1 MNSRVTRKA
10 AALSARRLELALA
23 RERLLERSAD
33 VRERVAVNP
42 AALLPALALG
52 DRVRDVAYWLRTH
65 PALAVSAFVVV
76 VVVRPRTV
84 WRWNA
89 RGLGGMAVCS
99 GLAKSPQCI
108 IRWPLIETFPR
119 AIFVAGS

>member
-1 MNSRVTRKA
+1 
-10 AALSARRLELALA
+10 LSTRRLELALT

-33 VRERVAVNP
+33 VRERVAVQS

-76 VVVRPRTV
+76 VVVRPRIV
-84 WRWNA
+84 WRWSLRA
-89 RGLGGMAVCS
+89 WSAWRFVRGWRNRLSALSVG
-99 GLAKSPQCI
+99 
-108 IRWPLIETFPR
+108 R
-119 AIFVAGS
+119 